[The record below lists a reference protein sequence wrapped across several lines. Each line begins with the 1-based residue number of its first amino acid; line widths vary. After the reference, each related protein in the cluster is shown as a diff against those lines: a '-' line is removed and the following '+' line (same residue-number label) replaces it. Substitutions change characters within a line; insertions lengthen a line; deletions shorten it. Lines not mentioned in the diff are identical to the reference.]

1 MNDITFII
9 LKLVI
14 SVCAALI
21 TVYVI
26 PYLKTLRQDRRYAS
40 LFDAVEV
47 AVKAAEQTWKSETGE
62 YKKSEVLTY
71 VAHWMEENGIKVT
84 QEQLDQLIECAVY
97 RMKNNG

>member
-1 MNDITFII
+1 MNDVTFMI
-9 LKLVI
+9 LKMVI
-14 SVCAALI
+14 SVCMALV
-21 TVYVI
+21 TVSLI
-26 PYLKTLRQDRRYAS
+26 PYIKTLKEDKRYDQLIS
-40 LFDAVEV
+40 MVET

-97 RMKNNG
+97 RMKQEK